1 MVAGHRAGSDDN
13 CQQLHHGT
21 QQWRGDGGRVSV
33 QFPTRS
39 SIEAVTMFMFVSIC
53 VFVVVVFSL
62 NAVREIC
69 ARCPLAMSEELL
81 RDLVQYKNYRDK
93 SACVP

>member
-1 MVAGHRAGSDDN
+1 
-13 CQQLHHGT
+13 
-21 QQWRGDGGRVSV
+21 
-33 QFPTRS
+33 
-39 SIEAVTMFMFVSIC
+39 MFMFVSIC

-93 SACVP
+93 SACVL